1 VSDLPR
7 ASRFSLTIEAITLHQ
22 KSGIIKSAYG
32 TFLVATFAILLL
44 CGCGGQDE
52 STPLVSRAAP
62 DFALKDLNG
71 RVYRLAD
78 YKGHVV
84 LLNFFATWC
93 GPCRQEIPHL
103 LKLRQ
108 KFGDQGVE
116 VIGVSLDHEI
126 DTVLRPFIQ
135 RYGITYPVLLGTR
148 EVVLDYGGI
157 RGIPTTFVI
166 DHNGTISDY
175 FAGMPPSYLIE
186 ESVTKL
192 LKQKG

>member
-1 VSDLPR
+1 MSSSVRTILVSILMILLVCGCESRHDESDL
-7 ASRFSLTIEAITLHQ
+7 
-22 KSGIIKSAYG
+22 K
-32 TFLVATFAILLL
+32 
-44 CGCGGQDE
+44 
-52 STPLVSRAAP
+52 SRAAP
-62 DFALKDLNG
+62 DFELKDLNG
-71 RVYRLAD
+71 RVFRLTD
-78 YKGHVV
+78 YKGRVV

-116 VIGVSLDHEI
+116 VIGVSLDHEV
-126 DTVLRPFIQ
+126 DTVLKPFIQ
-135 RYGITYPVLLGTR
+135 RYEITYPVLLGTR

-166 DHNGTISDY
+166 DHNGTITDY
-175 FAGMPPSYLIE
+175 FAGMPPSYLLE